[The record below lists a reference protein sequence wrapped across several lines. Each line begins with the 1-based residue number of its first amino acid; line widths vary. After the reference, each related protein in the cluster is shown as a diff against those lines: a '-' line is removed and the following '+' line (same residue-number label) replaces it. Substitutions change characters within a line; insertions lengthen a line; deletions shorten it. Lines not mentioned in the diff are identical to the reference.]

1 MTIPAGDS
9 SVSQHT
15 GNGVADTFDYEFKI
29 NDESDLLVTTTD
41 ADGNDTVLTLT
52 TDYTVSGVGDNAGG
66 SVTLTAGALTD
77 GYGITIEDNVPLS
90 QLTPFGNQS
99 AFFGSLHESA
109 LDKLTRLVRRVFN
122 QLDTSLKIPST
133 VQGVSTDLPKPTALN
148 LMRWN
153 SAGTALEN
161 VSTDTLAGG
170 LAVEAEGYKNDAE
183 TAKTAAE
190 AAQAAAETAEAGA
203 EAAAGASAFNFTY
216 SNSITM
222 VDPGAGIIR
231 LNSVTLSAVTA
242 IAIDDTTAD
251 AGNPDISPYIAT
263 WDDATG
269 TDKGT
274 LVLRKSGDPDVFM
287 IFTVTGLTD
296 KTGWTE
302 LAVTHLASNGPISDA
317 DSLYIQ
323 FFRHGDDGGGDLLS
337 SNNLSDVSSASA
349 ARANLG
355 LAIGSD
361 VQAFNPDTAYKDET
375 QEWVAQEG
383 NLQSLADAATIT
395 PNFNNINFGITLTAS
410 RTLANPTNLTAGKSG
425 MMYFINDGGS
435 GEIGAWGS
443 VYLNKPSSFS
453 AIDTAVDSVPYV
465 TVDIGG
471 TVYVQMGAINK
482 NINGAT

>member
-41 ADGNDTVLTLT
+41 TDGNDTVLTLT
-52 TDYTVSGVGDNAGG
+52 TDYTVSGVGDDAGG
-66 SVTLTAGALTD
+66 SVTLVAGALTED
-77 GYGITIEDNVPLS
+77 YGITIEDNVPLS
-90 QLTPFGNQS
+90 QLTPFGNQA
-99 AFFGSLHESA
+99 AFYGSLHESA

-122 QLDTSLKIPST
+122 QLNTSLKIPST
-133 VQGVSTDLPKPTALN
+133 VQGVSTDLPKPSALN
-148 LMRWN
+148 LLRWN
-153 SAGTALEN
+153 SGASALEN

-170 LAVEAEGYKNDAE
+170 LAAEAEGYKDDAE

-190 AAQAAAETAEAGA
+190 AAQVAAEAAESDA

-216 SNSITM
+216 SNTITM
-222 VDPGAGIIR
+222 ADPGAGVIR

-274 LVLRKSGDPDVFM
+274 LVIRKSGDPDVFL

-296 KTGWTE
+296 NTGWTE
-302 LAVTHLASNGPISDA
+302 LAVSHLASNGPISDA
-317 DSLYIQ
+317 DSIYVQ
-323 FFRHGDDGGGDLLS
+323 FLRHGDDGGGDLLS
-337 SNNLSDVSSASA
+337 SNNLSDVASASA
-349 ARANLG
+349 ARSNLG

-361 VQAFNPDTAYKDET
+361 VQAYDPDTAKTD
-375 QEWVAQEG
+375 VAQEYTAG
-383 NLQSLADAATIT
+383 QRSDVPTLSAVSDTFTPDMDAA
-395 PNFNNINFGITLTAS
+395 NWFQMNIDGS
-410 RTLANPTNLTAGKSG
+410 DTLANPSNLTPGQSGVIYITKTAGS
-425 MMYFINDGGS
+425 
-435 GEIGAWGS
+435 
-443 VYLNKPSSFS
+443 
-453 AIDTAVDSVPYV
+453 DSLAY
-465 TVDIGG
+465 G
-471 TVYVQMGAINK
+471 TYWPTDLDDFAGMGAGDT
-482 NINGAT
+482 GAIYYSVVSATSIDASAKYPVGV